1 MIALVILLLA
11 IAGFLAGS
19 EAAINSVTRVA
30 VDAMGNKSKR
40 KAAMVA
46 KILKDPARYLNVVLL
61 VRKAAELSAT
71 VIVAEELIS
80 RMENNLLAASLAI
93 ILMVI
98 LSYVVVGVGPRT
110 LGKQNPLRW
119 IVPAS
124 YISWILAKI
133 LGPVTVI
140 LIGIGNA
147 ITPGKGFQKGPFANE
162 AELRDL
168 VDQAHESGLVEE
180 SEHEM
185 IHSVFELGETIVR
198 ELMIPRTEMVWIEG
212 GKSLRQALSL
222 FLRSGYSRI
231 PVIGEDIDTIIG
243 IAYIKDIVRRVH
255 ENPKSENGEII
266 SSHARAVSFIPES
279 KNAAEL
285 LREMQ
290 RDQIHLAIVV
300 DEYGGTAGIITI
312 EDILEEIVGEIA
324 DEYDE
329 TGEEFEQLDGD
340 RARISSR
347 MHIEDVADK
356 LDIDIAGADDGDV
369 DTIGGYLAMQLGRVP
384 IPGSTLDIS
393 GWRFTAERPA
403 GRRHRITSILAEK
416 IVEAGLAEPSIS
428 GDTKVIQ
435 EEKAAPQ
442 Q

>member
-1 MIALVILLLA
+1 MIISVILLLA
-11 IAGFLAGS
+11 LASFLAGS
-19 EAAINSVTRVA
+19 EAALNSVSRVT
-30 VDAMGNKSKR
+30 VDAISERSKSR
-40 KAAMVA
+40 GAMVA
-46 KILKDPARYLNVVLL
+46 RIVKDPARYLNVVLL
-61 VRKAAELSAT
+61 VRKAAELTAT
-71 VIVAEELIS
+71 VLVAEALIVE
-80 RMENNLLAASLAI
+80 MENDLAAVALAI
-93 ILMVI
+93 SIMVVA
-98 LSYVVVGVGPRT
+98 SYVIVGVGPRT
-110 LGKQNPLRW
+110 LGKQNPMRW

-140 LIGIGNA
+140 LIALGNA
-147 ITPGKGFQKGPFANE
+147 LTPGKGFRKGPFSNE

-185 IHSVFELGETIVR
+185 IHSVFELGDTMVR

-212 GKSLRQALSL
+212 DKNLRQGMSL

-231 PVIGEDIDTIIG
+231 PVVGEDVDSIIG

-255 ENPKSENGEII
+255 DHPKSETSENI
-266 SSHARAVSFIPES
+266 SDHLRQATFVPES

-285 LREMQ
+285 LRQMQ
-290 RDQIHLAIVV
+290 REQIHLAIVI

-324 DEYDE
+324 DEYDDF
-329 TGEEFEQLDGD
+329 GEEFE
-340 RARISSR
+340 RINEISARIASR
-347 MHIEDVADK
+347 MHIEDLAEE
-356 LDIDIAGADDGDV
+356 LEISIDDAGDGDI
-369 DTIGGYLAMQLGRVP
+369 DTIGGYMAKMLGRVP
-384 IPGSTLDIS
+384 IPGSSIEIS

-416 IVEAGLAEPSIS
+416 VDQVSEVSKP
-428 GDTKVIQ
+428 
-435 EEKAAPQ
+435 
-442 Q
+442 

>member
-1 MIALVILLLA
+1 MIISVILLLA
-11 IAGFLAGS
+11 LASFLAGS
-19 EAAINSVTRVA
+19 EAALNSVSRVT
-30 VDAMGNKSKR
+30 VDAISERSKSR
-40 KAAMVA
+40 GAMVA
-46 KILKDPARYLNVVLL
+46 RIVKDPARYLNVVLL
-61 VRKAAELSAT
+61 VRKAAELTAT
-71 VIVAEELIS
+71 VLVAEALIVE
-80 RMENNLLAASLAI
+80 MENDLAAVALAI
-93 ILMVI
+93 SIMVVA
-98 LSYVVVGVGPRT
+98 SYVIVGVGPRT
-110 LGKQNPLRW
+110 LGKQNPMRW

-140 LIGIGNA
+140 LIALGNA
-147 ITPGKGFQKGPFANE
+147 LTPGKGFRKGPFSNE

-185 IHSVFELGETIVR
+185 IHSVFELGDTMVR

-212 GKSLRQALSL
+212 DKNLRQGMSL

-231 PVIGEDIDTIIG
+231 PVVGEDVDSIIG

-255 ENPKSENGEII
+255 DHPKSETSENI
-266 SSHARAVSFIPES
+266 SDHLRQATFVPES

-285 LREMQ
+285 LRQMQ
-290 RDQIHLAIVV
+290 REQIHLAIVI

-324 DEYDE
+324 DEYDDF
-329 TGEEFEQLDGD
+329 GEEFE
-340 RARISSR
+340 RINEISARIASR
-347 MHIEDVADK
+347 MHIEDLAEE
-356 LDIDIAGADDGDV
+356 LEISIDDAGDGDI
-369 DTIGGYLAMQLGRVP
+369 DTIGGYMAKMLGRVP
-384 IPGSTLDIS
+384 IPGSSIEIS

-416 IVEAGLAEPSIS
+416 V
-428 GDTKVIQ
+428 DQ
-435 EEKAAPQ
+435 ESEVPKP
-442 Q
+442 

>member
-1 MIALVILLLA
+1 MAFSPMIISVILLLA
-11 IAGFLAGS
+11 LASFLAGS
-19 EAAINSVTRVA
+19 EAALNSVSRVA
-30 VDAMGNKSKR
+30 VDAISERSKSR
-40 KAAMVA
+40 GAMVA
-46 KILKDPARYLNVVLL
+46 RIVKDPARYLNVVLL
-61 VRKAAELSAT
+61 VRKAAELTAT
-71 VIVAEELIS
+71 VLVAEALIVE
-80 RMENNLLAASLAI
+80 MENDLAAVALAI
-93 ILMVI
+93 SIMVVA
-98 LSYVVVGVGPRT
+98 SYVIVGVGPRT
-110 LGKQNPLRW
+110 LGKQNPMRW

-140 LIGIGNA
+140 LIALGNA
-147 ITPGKGFQKGPFANE
+147 LTPGKGFRKGPFSNE

-185 IHSVFELGETIVR
+185 IHSVFELGDTMVR

-212 GKSLRQALSL
+212 DKNLRQGMSL

-231 PVIGEDIDTIIG
+231 PVVGEDVDSIIG

-255 ENPKSENGEII
+255 DHPKSETSENI
-266 SSHARAVSFIPES
+266 SDHLRQATFVPES

-285 LREMQ
+285 LRQMQ
-290 RDQIHLAIVV
+290 REQIHLAIVI

-324 DEYDE
+324 DEYDDF
-329 TGEEFEQLDGD
+329 GEEFE
-340 RARISSR
+340 RINEISARIASR
-347 MHIEDVADK
+347 MHIEDLAEE
-356 LDIDIAGADDGDV
+356 LEISIDDAGDGDI
-369 DTIGGYLAMQLGRVP
+369 DTIGGYMAKMLGRVP
-384 IPGSTLDIS
+384 IPGSSIEIS

-416 IVEAGLAEPSIS
+416 VDQVSEVSKP
-428 GDTKVIQ
+428 
-435 EEKAAPQ
+435 
-442 Q
+442 

>member
-1 MIALVILLLA
+1 MIISVILLLA
-11 IAGFLAGS
+11 LASFLAGS
-19 EAAINSVTRVA
+19 EAALNSVSRVA
-30 VDAMGNKSKR
+30 VDAISERSKSR
-40 KAAMVA
+40 GAMVA
-46 KILKDPARYLNVVLL
+46 RIVKDPARYLNVVLL
-61 VRKAAELSAT
+61 VRKAAELTAT
-71 VIVAEELIS
+71 VLVAEALIVE
-80 RMENNLLAASLAI
+80 MENDLAAVALAI
-93 ILMVI
+93 SIMVVA
-98 LSYVVVGVGPRT
+98 SYVIVGVGPRT
-110 LGKQNPLRW
+110 LGKQNPMRW

-140 LIGIGNA
+140 LIALGNA
-147 ITPGKGFQKGPFANE
+147 LTPGKGFRKGPFSNE

-185 IHSVFELGETIVR
+185 IHSVFELGDTMVR

-212 GKSLRQALSL
+212 DKNLRQGMSL

-231 PVIGEDIDTIIG
+231 PVVGEDVDSIIG

-255 ENPKSENGEII
+255 DHPKSETSENI
-266 SSHARAVSFIPES
+266 SDHLRQATFVPES

-285 LREMQ
+285 LRQMQ
-290 RDQIHLAIVV
+290 REQIHLAIVI

-324 DEYDE
+324 DEYDDF
-329 TGEEFEQLDGD
+329 GEEFE
-340 RARISSR
+340 RINEISARIASR
-347 MHIEDVADK
+347 MHIEDLAEE
-356 LDIDIAGADDGDV
+356 LEISIDDAGDGDI
-369 DTIGGYLAMQLGRVP
+369 DTIGGYMAKMLGRVP
-384 IPGSTLDIS
+384 IPGSSIEIS

-416 IVEAGLAEPSIS
+416 V
-428 GDTKVIQ
+428 DQ
-435 EEKAAPQ
+435 ESEVPKP
-442 Q
+442 

>member
-1 MIALVILLLA
+1 MIISVILLLA
-11 IAGFLAGS
+11 LASFLAGS
-19 EAAINSVTRVA
+19 EAALNSVSRVA
-30 VDAMGNKSKR
+30 VDAISERSKSR
-40 KAAMVA
+40 GAMVA
-46 KILKDPARYLNVVLL
+46 RIVKDPARYLNVVLL
-61 VRKAAELSAT
+61 VRKAAELTAT
-71 VIVAEELIS
+71 VLVAEALIVE
-80 RMENNLLAASLAI
+80 MENDLAAVALAI
-93 ILMVI
+93 SIMVVA
-98 LSYVVVGVGPRT
+98 SYVIVGVGPRT
-110 LGKQNPLRW
+110 LGKQNPMRW

-140 LIGIGNA
+140 LIALGNA
-147 ITPGKGFQKGPFANE
+147 LTPGKGFRKGPFSNE

-185 IHSVFELGETIVR
+185 IHSVFELGDTMVR

-212 GKSLRQALSL
+212 DKNLRQGMSL

-231 PVIGEDIDTIIG
+231 PVVGEDVDSIIG

-255 ENPKSENGEII
+255 DHPKSETSENI
-266 SSHARAVSFIPES
+266 SDHLRQATFVPES

-285 LREMQ
+285 LRQMQ
-290 RDQIHLAIVV
+290 REQIHLAIVI

-324 DEYDE
+324 DEYDDF
-329 TGEEFEQLDGD
+329 GEEFE
-340 RARISSR
+340 RINEISARVASR
-347 MHIEDVADK
+347 MHIEDLAEE
-356 LDIDIAGADDGDV
+356 LEISIDDAGDGDI
-369 DTIGGYLAMQLGRVP
+369 DTIGGYMAKMLGRVP
-384 IPGSTLDIS
+384 IPGSSIEIS

-416 IVEAGLAEPSIS
+416 V
-428 GDTKVIQ
+428 D
-435 EEKAAPQ
+435 EESEVSKP
-442 Q
+442 

>member
-1 MIALVILLLA
+1 MIISVILLLA
-11 IAGFLAGS
+11 LASFLAGS
-19 EAAINSVTRVA
+19 EAALNSVSRVA
-30 VDAMGNKSKR
+30 VDAISERSKSR
-40 KAAMVA
+40 GAMVA
-46 KILKDPARYLNVVLL
+46 RIVKDPARYLNVVLL
-61 VRKAAELSAT
+61 VRKAAELTAT
-71 VIVAEELIS
+71 VLVAEALIVE
-80 RMENNLLAASLAI
+80 MENDLAAVALAI
-93 ILMVI
+93 SIMVVA
-98 LSYVVVGVGPRT
+98 SYVIVGVGPRT
-110 LGKQNPLRW
+110 LGKQNPMRW

-140 LIGIGNA
+140 LIALGNA
-147 ITPGKGFQKGPFANE
+147 LTPGKGFRKGPFSNE

-185 IHSVFELGETIVR
+185 IHSVFELGDTMVR

-212 GKSLRQALSL
+212 DKNLRQGMSL

-231 PVIGEDIDTIIG
+231 PVVGEDVDSIIG

-255 ENPKSENGEII
+255 DHPKSETSENI
-266 SSHARAVSFIPES
+266 SDHLRQATFVPES

-285 LREMQ
+285 LRQMQ
-290 RDQIHLAIVV
+290 REQIHLAIVV

-324 DEYDE
+324 DEYDDF
-329 TGEEFEQLDGD
+329 GEEFE
-340 RARISSR
+340 RINEISARIASR
-347 MHIEDVADK
+347 MHIEDLAEE
-356 LDIDIAGADDGDV
+356 LEISIDDAGDGDI
-369 DTIGGYLAMQLGRVP
+369 DTIGGYMAKMLGRVP
-384 IPGSTLDIS
+384 IPGSSIEIS

-416 IVEAGLAEPSIS
+416 V
-428 GDTKVIQ
+428 D
-435 EEKAAPQ
+435 EESEVSKP
-442 Q
+442 

>member
-1 MIALVILLLA
+1 VAFSPMIISVILLLA
-11 IAGFLAGS
+11 LASFLAGS
-19 EAAINSVTRVA
+19 EAALNSVSRVA
-30 VDAMGNKSKR
+30 VDAISERSKSR
-40 KAAMVA
+40 GAMVA
-46 KILKDPARYLNVVLL
+46 RIVKDPARYLNVVLL
-61 VRKAAELSAT
+61 VRKAAELTAT
-71 VIVAEELIS
+71 VLVAEALIVE
-80 RMENNLLAASLAI
+80 MENDLAAVALAI
-93 ILMVI
+93 SIMVVA
-98 LSYVVVGVGPRT
+98 SYVIVGVGPRT
-110 LGKQNPLRW
+110 LGKQNPMRW

-140 LIGIGNA
+140 LIALGNA
-147 ITPGKGFQKGPFANE
+147 LTPGKGFRKGPFSNE

-185 IHSVFELGETIVR
+185 IHSVFELGDTMVR

-212 GKSLRQALSL
+212 DKNLRQGMSL

-231 PVIGEDIDTIIG
+231 PVVGEDVDSIIG

-255 ENPKSENGEII
+255 DHPKSETSENI
-266 SSHARAVSFIPES
+266 SDHLRQATFVPES

-285 LREMQ
+285 LRQMQ
-290 RDQIHLAIVV
+290 REQIHLAIVI

-324 DEYDE
+324 DEYDDF
-329 TGEEFEQLDGD
+329 GEEFE
-340 RARISSR
+340 RINEISARIASR
-347 MHIEDVADK
+347 MHIEDLAEE
-356 LDIDIAGADDGDV
+356 LEISIDDAGDGDI
-369 DTIGGYLAMQLGRVP
+369 DTIGGYMAKMLGRVP
-384 IPGSTLDIS
+384 IPGSSIEIS

-416 IVEAGLAEPSIS
+416 VDQVSEVSKP
-428 GDTKVIQ
+428 
-435 EEKAAPQ
+435 
-442 Q
+442 

>member
-1 MIALVILLLA
+1 MIISVILLLA
-11 IAGFLAGS
+11 LASFLAGS
-19 EAAINSVTRVA
+19 EAALNSVSRVA
-30 VDAMGNKSKR
+30 VDAISERSKSR
-40 KAAMVA
+40 GAMVA
-46 KILKDPARYLNVVLL
+46 RIVKDPARYLNVVLL
-61 VRKAAELSAT
+61 VRKAAELTAT
-71 VIVAEELIS
+71 VLVAEALIVE
-80 RMENNLLAASLAI
+80 MENDLAAVALAI
-93 ILMVI
+93 SIMVVA
-98 LSYVVVGVGPRT
+98 SYVIVGVGPRT
-110 LGKQNPLRW
+110 LGKQNPMRW

-140 LIGIGNA
+140 LIALGNA
-147 ITPGKGFQKGPFANE
+147 LTPGKGFRKGPFSNE

-185 IHSVFELGETIVR
+185 IHSVFELGDTMVR

-212 GKSLRQALSL
+212 DKNLRQGMSL

-231 PVIGEDIDTIIG
+231 PVVGEDVDSIIG

-255 ENPKSENGEII
+255 DHPKSETSENI
-266 SSHARAVSFIPES
+266 SDHLRQATFVPES

-285 LREMQ
+285 LRQMQ
-290 RDQIHLAIVV
+290 REQIHLAIVI

-324 DEYDE
+324 DEYDDF
-329 TGEEFEQLDGD
+329 GEEFE
-340 RARISSR
+340 RINEISARIASR
-347 MHIEDVADK
+347 MHIEDLAEE
-356 LDIDIAGADDGDV
+356 LEISIDDAGDGDI
-369 DTIGGYLAMQLGRVP
+369 DTIGGYMAKMLGRVP
-384 IPGSTLDIS
+384 IPGSSIEIS

-416 IVEAGLAEPSIS
+416 V
-428 GDTKVIQ
+428 D
-435 EEKAAPQ
+435 EESEVSKP
-442 Q
+442 

>member
-1 MIALVILLLA
+1 MIISVILLLA
-11 IAGFLAGS
+11 LASFLAGS
-19 EAAINSVTRVA
+19 EAALNSVSRVA
-30 VDAMGNKSKR
+30 VDAISERSKSR
-40 KAAMVA
+40 GAMVA
-46 KILKDPARYLNVVLL
+46 RIVKDPARYLNVVLL
-61 VRKAAELSAT
+61 VRKAAELTAT
-71 VIVAEELIS
+71 VLVAEALIVE
-80 RMENNLLAASLAI
+80 MENDLAAVALAI
-93 ILMVI
+93 SIMVVA
-98 LSYVVVGVGPRT
+98 SYVIVGVGPRT
-110 LGKQNPLRW
+110 LGKQNPMRW

-140 LIGIGNA
+140 LIALGNA
-147 ITPGKGFQKGPFANE
+147 LTPGKGFRKGPFSNE

-185 IHSVFELGETIVR
+185 IHSVFELGDTMVR

-212 GKSLRQALSL
+212 DKNLRQGMSL

-231 PVIGEDIDTIIG
+231 PVVGEDVDSIIG

-255 ENPKSENGEII
+255 DHPKSETSENI
-266 SSHARAVSFIPES
+266 SDHLRQATFVPES

-285 LREMQ
+285 LRQMQ
-290 RDQIHLAIVV
+290 REQIHLAIVI

-324 DEYDE
+324 DEYDDF
-329 TGEEFEQLDGD
+329 GEEFE
-340 RARISSR
+340 RINEVSARIASR
-347 MHIEDVADK
+347 MHIEDLAEE
-356 LDIDIAGADDGDV
+356 LEISIDDAGDGDI
-369 DTIGGYLAMQLGRVP
+369 DTIGGYMAKMLGRVP
-384 IPGSTLDIS
+384 IPGSSIEIS

-416 IVEAGLAEPSIS
+416 V
-428 GDTKVIQ
+428 D
-435 EEKAAPQ
+435 EESEVPKP
-442 Q
+442 

>member
-1 MIALVILLLA
+1 MIISVILLLA
-11 IAGFLAGS
+11 LASFLAGS
-19 EAAINSVTRVA
+19 EAALNSVSRVA
-30 VDAMGNKSKR
+30 VDAISERSKSR
-40 KAAMVA
+40 GAMVA
-46 KILKDPARYLNVVLL
+46 RIVKDPARYLNVVLL
-61 VRKAAELSAT
+61 VRKAAELTAT
-71 VIVAEELIS
+71 VLVAEALIVE
-80 RMENNLLAASLAI
+80 MENDLAAVALAI
-93 ILMVI
+93 SIMVVA
-98 LSYVVVGVGPRT
+98 SYVIVGVGPRT
-110 LGKQNPLRW
+110 LGKQNPMRW

-140 LIGIGNA
+140 LIALGNA
-147 ITPGKGFQKGPFANE
+147 LTPGKGFRKGPFSNE

-185 IHSVFELGETIVR
+185 IHSVFELGDTMVR

-212 GKSLRQALSL
+212 DKNLRQGMSL

-231 PVIGEDIDTIIG
+231 PVVGEDVDSIIG

-255 ENPKSENGEII
+255 DHPKSETSENI
-266 SSHARAVSFIPES
+266 SDHLRQATFVPES

-285 LREMQ
+285 LRQMQ
-290 RDQIHLAIVV
+290 REQIHLAIVI

-324 DEYDE
+324 DEYDDF
-329 TGEEFEQLDGD
+329 GEEFE
-340 RARISSR
+340 RINENSARIASR
-347 MHIEDVADK
+347 MHIEDLAEE
-356 LDIDIAGADDGDV
+356 LEISIDDAGDGDI
-369 DTIGGYLAMQLGRVP
+369 DTIGGYMAKMLGRVP
-384 IPGSTLDIS
+384 IPGSSIEIS

-416 IVEAGLAEPSIS
+416 VDKESEVP
-428 GDTKVIQ
+428 K
-435 EEKAAPQ
+435 P
-442 Q
+442 